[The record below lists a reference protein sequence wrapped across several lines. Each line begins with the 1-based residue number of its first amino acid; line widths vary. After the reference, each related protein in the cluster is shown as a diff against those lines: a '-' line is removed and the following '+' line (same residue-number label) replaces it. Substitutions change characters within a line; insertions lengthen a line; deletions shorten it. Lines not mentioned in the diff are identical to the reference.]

1 MQNQIITISEKHKA
15 AAHLIYDRIK
25 DDISPK
31 YIVTVTGEVGT
42 GKSTVCYLLG
52 RLLKEQGLK
61 VKIMELDNYYKI
73 PPNERREWRKKH
85 GIDAVGSD
93 EYDWEKIYET
103 IQDFKNNKVATIPYV
118 DLFTNYVDKLTT
130 DFNGVDVL
138 IIKGLYSIMCKE
150 SKYKVFI
157 ELSYEEAKS
166 KNYFVDDEEIDDFR
180 LQIIHKEQKVV
191 KKLKEGVDYFVDF
204 DFDAKNYHL

>member
-1 MQNQIITISEKHKA
+1 MQNQIITITDKHKA

-52 RLLKEQGLK
+52 RLLKGQGLK

-73 PPNERREWRKKH
+73 PPKERREWRKKH

-93 EYDWEKIYET
+93 EYDWGKIYGT

-166 KNYFVDDEEIDDFR
+166 KNYFVEDEEIDDFR
-180 LQIIHKEQKVV
+180 LQVIHKEQEVV

>member
-1 MQNQIITISEKHKA
+1 MQNQIITISNKHKA
-15 AAHLIYDRIK
+15 AAQLIYDRIK

-73 PPNERREWRKKH
+73 PPLERKEWRRKH

-93 EYDWEKIYET
+93 EYDWEKIYQT
-103 IQDFKNNKVATIPYV
+103 IQDFKNNKIATVPYV
-118 DLFTNYVDKLTT
+118 DLFTDYVDKLTT
-130 DFNGVDVL
+130 DFNGIDVL
-138 IIKGLYSIMCKE
+138 IIKGLYSIKCKE

-166 KNYFVDDEEIDDFR
+166 KNHFVENEEVDDFR
-180 LQIIHKEQKVV
+180 LQIIHKEREEV

-204 DFDAKNYHL
+204 DFDAENYHL